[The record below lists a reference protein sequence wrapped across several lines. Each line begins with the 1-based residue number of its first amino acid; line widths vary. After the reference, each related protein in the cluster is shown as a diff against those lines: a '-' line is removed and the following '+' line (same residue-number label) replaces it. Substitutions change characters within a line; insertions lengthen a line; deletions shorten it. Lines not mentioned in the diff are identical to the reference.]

1 VARRGDRG
9 PGGGRDG
16 AGRRGGRAAAAGGPG
31 PATLADLAAEGL
43 GVFCWCN
50 RCSRNA
56 VLPVAALIPPAS
68 PATPVPDVGPRL
80 RCRRCGARDASARPA
95 WPSQGVVASH
105 ART

>member
-1 VARRGDRG
+1 MARGGSRRG
-9 PGGGRDG
+9 
-16 AGRRGGRAAAAGGPG
+16 AAAGGPG
-31 PATLADLAAEGL
+31 PATLADLAAEGI

-68 PATPVPDVGPRL
+68 PGTPVPELGPRL

-95 WPSQGVVASH
+95 WPSQGVVARH
-105 ART
+105 ARA